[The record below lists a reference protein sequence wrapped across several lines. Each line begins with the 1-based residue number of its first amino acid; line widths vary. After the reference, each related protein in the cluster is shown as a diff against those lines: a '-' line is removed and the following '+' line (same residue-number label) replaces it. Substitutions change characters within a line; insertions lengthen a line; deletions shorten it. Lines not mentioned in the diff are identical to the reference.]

1 MPFGFA
7 TASSTLSF
15 LLFAAFSL
23 SLSFLS
29 QFKDPTQRYCPIF
42 YLNIC
47 VYIPAGA
54 YLLAL
59 LKEYFQYVRGLGIRS
74 SAGAFLVSFIP
85 PVAFT
90 LTQFATCSSSLSNSI
105 IVLVCVA
112 SSLIV
117 ISLITIILR
126 SKDRD

>member
-1 MPFGFA
+1 MSFGFA

-23 SLSFLS
+23 SLCFLS
-29 QFKDPTQRYCPIF
+29 QFEKPTRRYCPIF
-42 YLNIC
+42 YINIC

-59 LKEYFQYVRGLGIRS
+59 LKIYFGHVRGLEIRS
-74 SAGAFLVSFIP
+74 WARAFLVFLIP

-90 LTQFATCSSSLSNSI
+90 LAQFATCSSSLSNSI

-126 SKDRD
+126 SKDSA

>member
-1 MPFGFA
+1 MSFGFA

-23 SLSFLS
+23 SLCFLS
-29 QFKDPTQRYCPIF
+29 QFEKPTQRYCPIF

-47 VYIPAGA
+47 VYIPAGC

-59 LKEYFQYVRGLGIRS
+59 LKIYFKYITDLEIRS
-74 SAGAFLVSFIP
+74 WARAFLVFFIP

-90 LTQFATCSSSLSNSI
+90 LAQFATCSSSLSNSI

-126 SKDRD
+126 SKDSA